1 MENQDSPQLGLVTIE
16 LVAVVWVVIILVRLF
31 F

>member
-1 MENQDSPQLGLVTIE
+1 MTNQDSPHLGLATLE
-16 LVAVVWVVIILVRLF
+16 LIAVVWVVIILVRLF